1 MCIPFLLLIALT
13 NCAHLLSACLASKNG
28 VLYSEGRVYKTAPEL
43 VASPQSTALHSTG
56 NNSVKYSVYKNEV
69 GLNSTG
75 GIVSLCYFSR

>member
-13 NCAHLLSACLASKNG
+13 NCAHLLSVCLASEKG
-28 VLYSEGRVYKTAPEL
+28 VLYNEDRVYKKAPEL

-56 NNSVKYSVYKNEV
+56 NTSVKNKNEV
-69 GLNSTG
+69 GHSSTR